1 MAISMNFWFEMADFC
16 LINFKIG
23 LCIGVN
29 VGGGQGKLGVR
40 ISNCLARV
48 TINWHRIGQMPL
60 WCVIIGWV

>member
-1 MAISMNFWFEMADFC
+1 MAIPMNFWGEMADLC

-29 VGGGQGKLGVR
+29 VGGGQGKFGVR
-40 ISNCLARV
+40 ISNRLARV
-48 TINWHRIGQMPL
+48 AINWHRIGQIPL